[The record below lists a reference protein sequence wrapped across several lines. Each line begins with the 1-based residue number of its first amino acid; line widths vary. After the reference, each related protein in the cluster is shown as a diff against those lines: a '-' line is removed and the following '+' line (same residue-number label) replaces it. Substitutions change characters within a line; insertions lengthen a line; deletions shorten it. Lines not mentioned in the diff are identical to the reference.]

1 MDDYKEKIK
10 FVKVV
15 LKIKEN
21 DYDIE
26 LQHSKDLDFI
36 NLMESVFSLLEY
48 AKEKFGHNYDEYRET
63 MRVMGILLYG
73 DKEKIKKVKKDISN
87 QKYD

>member
-15 LKIKEN
+15 FKIKEK

-36 NLMESVFSLLEY
+36 DLMESIFSSLE
-48 AKEKFGHNYDEYRET
+48 
-63 MRVMGILLYG
+63 
-73 DKEKIKKVKKDISN
+73 
-87 QKYD
+87 